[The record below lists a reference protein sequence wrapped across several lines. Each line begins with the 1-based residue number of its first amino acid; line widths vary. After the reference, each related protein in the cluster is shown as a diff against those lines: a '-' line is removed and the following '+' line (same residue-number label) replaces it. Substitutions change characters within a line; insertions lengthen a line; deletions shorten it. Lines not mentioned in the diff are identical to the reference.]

1 MLNTQGDAIVE
12 NATSLSRN
20 GNDLHGVIA
29 TPTKSPGVAMLV
41 RLPRSSET
49 DHDEGR
55 TPARIVGEQATGL
68 YPGEPWGA
76 VESRMAGDWRTV
88 RGNSSLSWA
97 DVRDDAHAAWQV
109 AKLQRED
116 RLRDNAPV
124 FLAA

>member
-1 MLNTQGDAIVE
+1 MI
-12 NATSLSRN
+12 
-20 GNDLHGVIA
+20 
-29 TPTKSPGVAMLV
+29 V
-41 RLPRSSET
+41 RLPHSSEA

-55 TPARIVGEQATGL
+55 TRARIVGEQAIGL
-68 YPGEPWGA
+68 YTGEPWGA

-88 RGNSSLSWA
+88 RGNSPLSWA

>member
-1 MLNTQGDAIVE
+1 
-12 NATSLSRN
+12 
-20 GNDLHGVIA
+20 
-29 TPTKSPGVAMLV
+29 MLV
-41 RLPRSSET
+41 RLPHSSET

-55 TPARIVGEQATGL
+55 TRARIVGEQATGL

-88 RGNSSLSWA
+88 RGNSPLSWA

>member
-1 MLNTQGDAIVE
+1 MI
-12 NATSLSRN
+12 
-20 GNDLHGVIA
+20 
-29 TPTKSPGVAMLV
+29 V
-41 RLPRSSET
+41 RLPHSSEA
-49 DHDEGR
+49 DRDEGR
-55 TPARIVGEQATGL
+55 TRARIVGEQAIGL

-88 RGNSSLSWA
+88 RGNSPLSWV

>member
-1 MLNTQGDAIVE
+1 MSFPE
-12 NATSLSRN
+12 NATPLSRN
-20 GNDLHGVIA
+20 GNEPQGVIA
-29 TPTKSPGVAMLV
+29 PPLESPGTAMLV
-41 RLPRSSET
+41 RLPHSRET

-55 TPARIVGEQATGL
+55 TRARIAGEQATGL
-68 YPGEPWGA
+68 YPGQPWGA

-88 RGNSSLSWA
+88 RGSSPLSWA

-109 AKLQRED
+109 AKLKCED